1 MKLFARLFMYVRN
14 VFIFLMRA
22 LQVMAGH
29 LSSHR
34 AMKAGLVI
42 QTAVALFLLLS
53 PAQVG
58 SEAARA
64 SCTERKKTQKT
75 LLHVFICLNTRES

>member
-1 MKLFARLFMYVRN
+1 
-14 VFIFLMRA
+14 MRA
-22 LQVMAGH
+22 LKVTTGL

-34 AMKAGLVI
+34 AMKVGLVI

-58 SEAARA
+58 SEAARSGA
-64 SCTERKKTQKT
+64 LSTEKNEP
-75 LLHVFICLNTRES
+75 LNVYFYH

>member
-1 MKLFARLFMYVRN
+1 
-14 VFIFLMRA
+14 MRA
-22 LQVMAGH
+22 SEVTAGH

-34 AMKAGLVI
+34 AMKVGLVI

-58 SEAARA
+58 SERARSAAL
-64 SCTERKKTQKT
+64 CTEKYLQYILFVKSFSIHVKT
-75 LLHVFICLNTRES
+75 VF

>member
-1 MKLFARLFMYVRN
+1 
-14 VFIFLMRA
+14 MRA
-22 LQVMAGH
+22 SEGTAGH

-34 AMKAGLVI
+34 AMKVGLVI

-58 SEAARA
+58 SEAARSVA
-64 SCTERKKTQKT
+64 LCTEKIPPIP
-75 LLHVFICLNTRES
+75 VFIYFYTCKNSIS